1 MVNFLSRNGSFVA
14 REGTVKLVLS
24 REQSQ
29 AFDKRAISEQRV
41 PGVLLMENA
50 GRGAAEHLLSLLD
63 APSVR
68 ILVVAGPGNNG
79 GDGFVVAR
87 RLLVAGHAVS
97 VYLLCDP
104 SRLTGDAEIMY
115 QAFLGVA
122 GAIHPLTDAEHVPAF
137 EEALK
142 GARVVVDA
150 IFGTGLVRNVSG
162 LVAQLI
168 ERINAAD
175 AFRFSLD
182 LPSGLETDRGVVLG
196 VAVRADA
203 TVSFGHAKI
212 GAFTTAGV
220 EHVGALEIIDI
231 GVPPL
236 AREANGHTLEHLELA
251 DLAPRFKRRSRASH
265 KGRSGRIGLLAGHP
279 GTTGAALLAARGA
292 LRMGAGLVTHLGLPD
307 SIAAIESRVLEAM
320 TKRLEPNRLTA
331 SLLDAI
337 HPMDALLIG
346 PGLGLGV
353 AQTELVEF
361 VVEHTELPVVL
372 DADALSLI
380 AGNLRR
386 FRSAKGPRL
395 LLPHRGEVARL
406 LQISVADVDKDP
418 LSALALLTDLTH
430 AVVVMKGAYTFVSAR
445 GRKTAVLGEPCPAM
459 ATGGT
464 GDVLAGATCALL
476 VDHEPLDAALLAV
489 HLHSRAGRLWSEA
502 QGADR
507 GLLASELADLLP
519 RAVAELAAE

>member
-1 MVNFLSRNGSFVA
+1 M
-14 REGTVKLVLS
+14 KLVLS

-29 AFDKRAISEQRV
+29 AFDQRAMNEHRV

-50 GRGAAEHLLSLLD
+50 GRGAAELLLSLIEST
-63 APSVR
+63 SVR
-68 ILVVAGPGNNG
+68 IIVVAGPGNNG

-87 RLLVAGHAVS
+87 RLLVAGHSVA

-104 SRLTGDAEIMY
+104 SRLTGDAQVMY
-115 QAFLGVA
+115 QAFIGVS
-122 GAIHPLTDAEHVPAF
+122 GTVTPLTESEQVQDF
-137 EEALK
+137 EADLK
-142 GARVVVDA
+142 SARVVVDA

-162 LVAQLI
+162 HVAQI
-168 ERINAAD
+168 VERINAAD
-175 AFRFSLD
+175 VFRYSLD

-196 VAVRADA
+196 VAVRADV
-203 TVSFGHAKI
+203 TVTFGHEKT

-220 EHVGALEIIDI
+220 EHVGELKVVDI

-236 AREANGHTLEHLELA
+236 AREANGHTLEHLELE

-292 LRMGAGLVTHLGLPD
+292 LRMGAGLLTHLGLPE

-331 SLLDAI
+331 SLIDAI
-337 HPMDALLIG
+337 HAMDALLIG

-353 AQTELVEF
+353 AQTELVDF

-372 DADALSLI
+372 DADALTLI
-380 AGNLRR
+380 SGNLRR
-386 FRSAKGPRL
+386 FRLAKGPRV

-418 LSALALLTDLTH
+418 LSALTLLTDLTH
-430 AVVVMKGAYTFVSAR
+430 AVVVMKGAYTFVSAK
-445 GRKTAVLGEPCPAM
+445 GRKVAVVGEPCPAM
-459 ATGGT
+459 ATGGS
-464 GDVLAGATCALL
+464 GDVLAGAACALL
-476 VDHEPLDAALLAV
+476 VDHEPFDAALLAV
-489 HLHSRAGRLWSEA
+489 HLHSRAGRFWSELHS
-502 QGADR
+502 ADR

-519 RAVAELAAE
+519 RAVAELAAD

>member
-1 MVNFLSRNGSFVA
+1 
-14 REGTVKLVLS
+14 
-24 REQSQ
+24 
-29 AFDKRAISEQRV
+29 
-41 PGVLLMENA
+41 MENA
-50 GRGAAEHLLSLLD
+50 GRGAAEQLLSLIER
-63 APSVR
+63 PSTRV
-68 ILVVAGPGNNG
+68 IVVAGPGNNG

-87 RLLVAGHAVS
+87 RLLFAGHCVE
-97 VYLLCDP
+97 VYLLCEP
-104 SRLTGDAEIMY
+104 NRLTGDAQVMY
-115 QAFLGVA
+115 HAFLGVS
-122 GAIHPLTDAEHVPAF
+122 GTVHPLTEAEQVPAF
-137 EEALK
+137 SEALK
-142 GARVVVDA
+142 AARVVVDA

-162 LVAQLI
+162 LIAQI
-168 ERINAAD
+168 VERINAAD
-175 AFRFSLD
+175 VFRFSLD

-196 VAVRADA
+196 VAVRADV
-203 TVSFGHAKI
+203 TVTFGHEKI
-212 GAFTTAGV
+212 GALTTAGV
-220 EHVGALEIIDI
+220 EHVGELRVVDI

-236 AREANGHTLEHLELA
+236 AREANAHTLEHLEHT

-292 LRMGAGLVTHLGLPD
+292 LRMGAGLLTHLGLPET
-307 SIAAIESRVLEAM
+307 IAAIESRVLEAM

-331 SLLDAI
+331 SFIDAI
-337 HPMDALLIG
+337 HAMDSLLIG

-353 AQTELVEF
+353 AQTELVDF

-372 DADALSLI
+372 DADALTLLS
-380 AGNLRR
+380 GNLRR
-386 FRSAKGPRL
+386 FRLAKGPRL

-418 LSALALLTDLTH
+418 LSALTLLTDLTH
-430 AVVVMKGAYTFVSAR
+430 AVVVMKGAYTFVSAK
-445 GRKTAVLGEPCPAM
+445 GRKVAVVGEPCPAM

-464 GDVLAGATCALL
+464 GDVLAGVASALL
-476 VDHEPLDAALLAV
+476 VDHEPFDAAVLAV

-519 RAVAELAAE
+519 RAVAELAAD